1 MLILANYDYK
11 RPAALSEAISQL
23 SEPGSILMAGGSDV
37 MPQLKHRLVEPK
49 LMIDLAKIPELHVLE
64 QQEDGIH
71 IGSMCTLAELSENET
86 VQELLPALAQAS
98 ANVASPQI
106 RNRGTIGGN
115 ILQARRCFYYNQA
128 AEWRQ
133 GIPRCYKVGGDRCI
147 QIPNSPVCR
156 AIYYSDLA
164 PALLAYGASAVV
176 VDASGEKVI
185 PCSELIAAHTSDSLP
200 PLIIREF
207 IVPVCRGWSGF
218 TKYALRHSIDF
229 PIINFALCMGDSI
242 RLFAGAI
249 APNVVEL
256 SETAE
261 YLRAHP
267 DFDIDEATALA
278 TAEMQRIC
286 ALIREAGLSVQVK
299 RSAFAMVRELLEAY
313 RSAND

>member
-11 RPAALSEAISQL
+11 RPASLSEAVSL
-23 SEPGSILMAGGSDV
+23 LARPGSSLMAGGSDV
-37 MPQLKHRLVEPK
+37 MPSLKHRLIDPE
-49 LMIDLAKIPELHVLE
+49 LMIDLAKIPELHALE
-64 QQEDGIH
+64 QRENGIH
-71 IGSMCTLAELSENET
+71 IGSMCTLAELSENEM
-86 VQELLPALAQAS
+86 VQALLPALAQAA

-115 ILQARRCFYYNQA
+115 VLQSRRCFYYNQA

-147 QIPNSPVCR
+147 QISNSPVCR

-261 YLRAHP
+261 YLSAHP
-267 DFDIDEATALA
+267 DFGVEEASALA
-278 TAEMQRIC
+278 VAEMQRKC
-286 ALIREAGLSVQVK
+286 ALIREAGLSVPVK
-299 RSAFAMVRELLEAY
+299 RSAFAMVREIFEAY
-313 RSAND
+313 HSANT